1 MVHKNESSVKFGVT
15 LFCTLGTY
23 LLANSGV
30 LISAVQ
36 DVVATG
42 DAGRTFLKCDSGMT
56 EILR

>member
-1 MVHKNESSVKFGVT
+1 MGNARAGHGRRLHLEIEP
-15 LFCTLGTY
+15 GTY